1 MFKEHMYSY
10 KPRFG
15 FIPFFLACLRC
26 VRLLARN
33 VTSVTSN
40 MHSLMPYHIEIQ
52 ATGLLNVQQLANNLL
67 ASYRRHSLASFRSSV
82 KTSRLNC
89 QGDLEDFSEE
99 KPFVNRIFAF
109 WRVALGSVLSS
120 VFGGAGGAPV
130 SHRFASL
137 GGRSL
142 D

>member
-1 MFKEHMYSY
+1 MFKWGQRNLRIQWNLAHLAQQHNTHAHPDSEWIE
-10 KPRFG
+10 PRRQLV
-15 FIPFFLACLRC
+15 PDYA
-26 VRLLARN
+26 
-33 VTSVTSN
+33 
-40 MHSLMPYHIEIQ
+40 M
-52 ATGLLNVQQLANNLL
+52 LNVQQLANNLL

-89 QGDLEDFSEE
+89 QGDLGDFSEE